1 MRYSNIYDFCKD
13 YPLIALE
20 SQEIVKKCNSSMSRD
35 SKINKIRRVL
45 ARKYHSDQT
54 GANEELIRV
63 VNDFCDKLRDDKSGW
78 MLKELMSIDLTDFIN
93 QKNEE
98 IRKLNKFKDR
108 LNNYYFKLAEN
119 RVYVDSGVIE
129 NIYMMMKDIYDK
141 IENDYKL
148 ADINNC
154 INDFVRDVKKKYN
167 LDLDSDR
174 SFKEQLD
181 NVKNNEKN
189 DEYKYSYDDK
199 NGKDEL
205 VRKEELF
212 KKIIIATMIKFH
224 KGSPNLKKGDATS
237 GYDYL
242 RNFINSNFILAI
254 TNDEKFGRLRDQAKG
269 FLDSSDVKMIVAN
282 SGIFGDDRINSLYGI
297 SNNILNYIDTVMLNY
312 IIKCVETR
320 FPNNDALGN
329 INAYIKNGNLIYI
342 TNSIGEARLVAKN
355 LSGDRIKEL
364 FSGYGVV
371 DIYEYY
377 DKIYNENNFGRGR

>member
-1 MRYSNIYDFCKD
+1 MFLLPI
-13 YPLIALE
+13 LIVWILASWIGTAL
-20 SQEIVKKCNSSMSRD
+20 I
-35 SKINKIRRVL
+35 
-45 ARKYHSDQT
+45 
-54 GANEELIRV
+54 
-63 VNDFCDKLRDDKSGW
+63 
-78 MLKELMSIDLTDFIN
+78 
-93 QKNEE
+93 
-98 IRKLNKFKDR
+98 
-108 LNNYYFKLAEN
+108 
-119 RVYVDSGVIE
+119 
-129 NIYMMMKDIYDK
+129 
-141 IENDYKL
+141 
-148 ADINNC
+148 
-154 INDFVRDVKKKYN
+154 
-167 LDLDSDR
+167 
-174 SFKEQLD
+174 
-181 NVKNNEKN
+181 
-189 DEYKYSYDDK
+189 
-199 NGKDEL
+199 
-205 VRKEELF
+205 
-212 KKIIIATMIKFH
+212 MIKFH

-242 RNFINSNFILAI
+242 RDFINSNFILAI